1 MKVGDLVRYR
11 RQRARPAHDCGK
23 LVFGFITEK
32 VDEYKIRVRVFN
44 SKDSWYHSTIAWDKS
59 HWEVISESG

>member
-11 RQRARPAHDCGK
+11 RRPHPNDCKSLPLGI
-23 LVFGFITEK
+23 ITEK

-44 SKDSWYHSTIAWDKS
+44 SKDSWYHSTIAWDES
-59 HWEVISESG
+59 HWEVVSESR

>member
-1 MKVGDLVRYR
+1 MKVGDLVRSR
-11 RQRARPAHDCGK
+11 RPRHTPSVPP
-23 LVFGFITEK
+23 VFGFITER

-44 SKDSWYHSTIAWDKS
+44 SKDSWYHSTIAWDES

>member
-1 MKVGDLVRYR
+1 MKVGSLVRS
-11 RQRARPAHDCGK
+11 RQYKRGN
-23 LVFGFITEK
+23 VYGFITEK

-44 SKDSWYHSTIAWDKS
+44 SKDPWFGSTIAWDDS

>member
-11 RQRARPAHDCGK
+11 QRKRSN
-23 LVFGFITEK
+23 VYGFITEK

-44 SKDSWYHSTIAWDKS
+44 SKDSWYHSTIAWDQS
-59 HWEVISESG
+59 HWEVLSEGG

>member
-11 RQRARPAHDCGK
+11 QRKRSN
-23 LVFGFITEK
+23 VYGFITEK
-32 VDEYKIRVRVFN
+32 GDDYKVRVSVFN
-44 SKDSWYHSTIAWDKS
+44 NKDPWFGSTIAWDKS

>member
-1 MKVGDLVRYR
+1 MKVGDLVRHR
-11 RQRARPAHDCGK
+11 RRRGSDPTRPP
-23 LVFGFITEK
+23 VFGFITEK

-44 SKDSWYHSTIAWDKS
+44 SKDSWYHSTIAWDES

>member
-11 RQRARPAHDCGK
+11 QRKRGN
-23 LVFGFITEK
+23 VYGFVMEK

-44 SKDSWYHSTIAWDKS
+44 SKDSWYHSTIAWDQS
-59 HWEVISESG
+59 HWEVISESR

>member
-11 RQRARPAHDCGK
+11 QYKRGN
-23 LVFGFITEK
+23 VYGFITERVDDYK
-32 VDEYKIRVRVFN
+32 VRVRVFN
-44 SKDSWYHSTIAWDKS
+44 SKDSWYHSTIAWDQS

>member
-11 RQRARPAHDCGK
+11 QRKRSN
-23 LVFGFITEK
+23 VYGFITEK

-44 SKDSWYHSTIAWDKS
+44 SKDSWYHSTIAWDQS

>member
-11 RQRARPAHDCGK
+11 QRKRSN
-23 LVFGFITEK
+23 VYGFITEK
-32 VDEYKIRVRVFN
+32 VDDYKVRVSVFN
-44 SKDSWYHSTIAWDKS
+44 SKDSWYGSTIAWDKS

>member
-11 RQRARPAHDCGK
+11 QRKRSN
-23 LVFGFITEK
+23 VYGFVTEK

-44 SKDSWYHSTIAWDKS
+44 SKDSWFHSTIAWDQS
-59 HWEVISESG
+59 HWEVISESR

>member
-1 MKVGDLVRYR
+1 MKVGDLVRHR
-11 RQRARPAHDCGK
+11 RRRGSNPCRPS
-23 LVFGFITEK
+23 VFGFITEK

-44 SKDSWYHSTIAWDKS
+44 SKDSWFHSTIAWDES

>member
-11 RQRARPAHDCGK
+11 RPRHTPSVPP
-23 LVFGFITEK
+23 VFGFITEK

-44 SKDSWYHSTIAWDKS
+44 SKDSWYHSTIAWDES
-59 HWEVISESG
+59 HWEVVSESR

>member
-11 RQRARPAHDCGK
+11 QRKRSN
-23 LVFGFITEK
+23 VYGFITEK
-32 VDEYKIRVRVFN
+32 VDDYKVRVLVFN
-44 SKDSWYHSTIAWDKS
+44 NKDPWFGSTTAWDKS